1 MKCPYNLI
9 GNKDTLDTIP
19 KSKGINTRD
28 ELLKFHSKYYSSNI
42 MSLAVLGKGEWRI
55 LLLYRLYWG
64 KQFQYINHI
73 WMMNHAFWH
82 LFSTAVHMIW
92 GILLQFVCVLS
103 SESLDELSE
112 MVAPLFS
119 PVENKSVDIPF
130 WSEGPYGPE
139 HVKVS
144 LQMMSST
151 NIYIHLIIH
160 SLVLVMR

>member
-1 MKCPYNLI
+1 
-9 GNKDTLDTIP
+9 
-19 KSKGINTRD
+19 
-28 ELLKFHSKYYSSNI
+28 
-42 MSLAVLGKGEWRI
+42 
-55 LLLYRLYWG
+55 
-64 KQFQYINHI
+64 
-73 WMMNHAFWH
+73 MNHAFWH
-82 LFSTAVHMIW
+82 MFSTAVHMIW

-119 PVENKSVDIPF
+119 PVENKSVEIPF

-144 LQMMSST
+144 LQMMLST

-160 SLVLVMR
+160 SLVFVMR